1 MPTPSKELY
10 IFQRRPSSIDVRN
23 NQDTDAVWFQGLQSV
38 CDFDL
43 VNDNWTS
50 VGCLP
55 MKDPSD
61 PVAES
66 TRIDFAK
73 MEEVMQRVS
82 AVVKDDETAESLKA
96 YYVQLP
102 LQAALVPR

>member
-1 MPTPSKELY
+1 
-10 IFQRRPSSIDVRN
+10 
-23 NQDTDAVWFQGLQSV
+23 
-38 CDFDL
+38 
-43 VNDNWTS
+43 
-50 VGCLP
+50 